1 LAAHALAAGPGTG
14 GAQQGLAAVETAI
27 RTAMTTL
34 GASLLEGLLAA
45 DAGHRGPSVDCGA
58 GHQAGFVSYRVK
70 TIDTVLGPIM
80 LRRAYYHCPDCRHG
94 LAPVDEQLDVA
105 GASLSPGLR
114 AMSARAGAAAPFAQ
128 AAALLTDLA
137 GITLTTKRVER
148 SAEADGI
155 AAAAVLAEQTQAI
168 LTRRVIPLPPPGPVP
183 DMLYLAVDG
192 TGVPMTPA
200 ETAGRAGKHPDGRAR
215 TREAKLACLF
225 TQSRLD
231 EHDRPVRDV
240 DSTSYLA
247 TLHPVEVFADLVQ
260 AEAHRRGAEH
270 IRQLIV
276 LGDGARWIWNLA
288 DQRFPAATQI
298 VDLFH
303 AREHL
308 HALAEQLAFIVPD
321 PAAWLDERLADLD
334 NGDIEALSRAARLY
348 PLLGTKATDVDK
360 AVTYF
365 ETNAHRMRYAHYRS
379 LGMFVGS
386 GVVEAGCKSVIG
398 ARLKQSGMHWTA
410 RGATGIASLRCLHAS
425 GRWNQICPPPD
436 SQTAV
441 A

>member
-1 LAAHALAAGPGTG
+1 LAS
-14 GAQQGLAAVETAI
+14 VETAI
-27 RTAMTTL
+27 RAAMTAL
-34 GASLLEGLLAA
+34 GASLLEKLLAA
-45 DAGHRGPSVDCGA
+45 EAGHRGPRIYCGA
-58 GHQAGFVSYRVK
+58 GHVAGFVAYRTK
-70 TIDTVLGPIM
+70 RLDTVLGPIT
-80 LRRAYYHCPDCRHG
+80 LRRAWYHCHDCRHG
-94 LAPVDEQLDVA
+94 LAPVDEQLEVT

-148 SAEADGI
+148 SAEAAGT
-155 AAAAVLAEQTQAI
+155 AAAQTLTEQTKAI

-200 ETAGRAGKHPDGRAR
+200 ETAGRAGKGPDGRAR

-225 TQSRLD
+225 TQTHTD
-231 EHDRPVRDV
+231 EHGRPVRDV

-247 TLHPVEVFADLVQ
+247 TLDPVDTFADLLQ

-270 IRQLIV
+270 IRQLVI
-276 LGDGARWIWNLA
+276 LGDGARWIWHLA
-288 DQRFPAATQI
+288 EQRFPAATGI

-321 PAAWLDERLADLD
+321 PAAWLQQRLTDLD
-334 NGDIEALSRAARLY
+334 NGDIEALSAAARRYELDG
-348 PLLGTKATDVDK
+348 PKATDVDK
-360 AVTYF
+360 AVSYF
-365 ETNAHRMRYAHYRS
+365 ETNAHRMRYAHYRK

-386 GVVEAGCKSVIG
+386 GTVEAACKAVLG
-398 ARLKQSGMHWTA
+398 QRLKQSGMHWTA

-425 GRWNQICPPPD
+425 GRWNQICPPPT